1 MADGVVHRC
10 TKNCP
15 WNKKCFVCK
24 TESEV
29 MEDVVVL
36 HKCKITKEDIPVHIG
51 KATANAC
58 VG

>member
-10 TKNCP
+10 TQNCP

-24 TESEV
+24 TKSEV
-29 MEDVVVL
+29 REDVVVL

>member
-10 TKNCP
+10 TQNCP

-24 TESEV
+24 TKSEV
-29 MEDVVVL
+29 REDVVVL

-51 KATANAC
+51 KTTANAC